1 VVQVTVG
8 GGGQL
13 QGSEADVVEG
23 FVVDD
28 HAFIGVLDQLMD
40 REGGVVGLNDGVGHF
55 GGWHHGEGLHDSVGV
70 FFSDFGNQESSH
82 AGSGTA
88 SQGVGDLE
96 ALEAVAAF
104 GLFSDDVQH

>member
-1 VVQVTVG
+1 VVQVTIG
-8 GGGQL
+8 WSGKL
-13 QGSEADVVEG
+13 QGSETNIVKG
-23 FVVDD
+23 FIVDD

-40 REGGVVGLNDGVGHF
+40 REGGVVGLDDGVGHF

-70 FFSDFGNQESSH
+70 FFSDFGNKESSH

-96 ALEAVAAF
+96 TLEAVASF
-104 GLFSDDVQH
+104 GLFSDDVQN